1 MSTSTVTPPAT
12 MKAEKEFTATSSG
25 GVDPVPHDESAP
37 PAIPPK
43 SPKRKSWK
51 AGDASEVSMPIP
63 AHIVARTQGRVKRLT
78 AALEEKPNLH
88 IRQYTWTG
96 RTMLEKEKSAE
107 KENPAGKEKSTNS
120 K

>member
-51 AGDASEVSMPIP
+51 VGEASEVSMPIP

-96 RTMLEKEKSAE
+96 TMLEKEKSAE
-107 KENPAGKEKSTNS
+107 KEKSTNS